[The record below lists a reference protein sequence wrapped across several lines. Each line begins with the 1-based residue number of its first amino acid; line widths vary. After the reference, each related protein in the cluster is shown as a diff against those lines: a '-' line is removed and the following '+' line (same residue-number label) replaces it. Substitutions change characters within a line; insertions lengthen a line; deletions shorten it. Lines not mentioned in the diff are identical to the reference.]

1 MNAFHESLMTPAS
14 RTQVSSTLRA
24 LSEDL
29 TAAVEHAARSV
40 VAIHA
45 RPRIAA
51 SGVYWR
57 DGIIVATSHT
67 IRKEQDIRV
76 TLPNGS
82 RATANLVGRDGGTD
96 LAVLR
101 LDAAPAASAATLP
114 ELAPADALR
123 VGTLVLAVGRPGED
137 GVSTSLGILSAVAD
151 KWRTWS
157 GGEIDRF
164 VRLDLSIYDGF
175 SGGALVDAD
184 GRILGVNS
192 SALARGTALTIP
204 NATVDRVVDAL
215 LTRGHVARAYLGV
228 AMQPARLTNA
238 LAERLRL
245 DDPRGVLVVMVES
258 DSPADHAGLLVGDLI
273 LSVHGTTVAE
283 PQDVAELLGGE
294 QVGAALD
301 LSVVRGGERR
311 SLTVTV
317 GERAPAGEAKRRGR
331 AS

>member
-1 MNAFHESLMTPAS
+1 MSPAS
-14 RTQVSSTLRA
+14 SSRGASTLRA
-24 LSEDL
+24 LSNDL
-29 TAAVEHAARSV
+29 TAAVERAGRSV

-51 SGVYWR
+51 SGIYWR
-57 DGIIVATSHT
+57 DGIVVAASHT
-67 IRKEQDIRV
+67 IRKEQDIAI
-76 TLPNGS
+76 TLPNGT
-82 RATANLVGRDGGTD
+82 RAAASLVGRDGGTD

-101 LDAAPAASAATLP
+101 LDATPAGTAASLP
-114 ELAPADALR
+114 TFAPDDALR
-123 VGTLVLAVGRPGED
+123 VGALVLAVGRPGDD
-137 GVSTSLGILSAVAD
+137 GVSTSLGVISAVAD

-175 SGGALVDAD
+175 SGGALFDAD
-184 GRILGVNS
+184 GSVLGVNC

-245 DDPRGVLVVMVES
+245 DDQRGVLVVMVEG
-258 DSPADHAGLLVGDLI
+258 DSPADRAGLLVGDLI
-273 LSVHGTTVAE
+273 VAAGGTSVAE

-294 QVGAALD
+294 QVGAALE

-311 SLTVTV
+311 SVTVTV
-317 GERAPAGEAKRRGR
+317 GERAPAADTRRRGR
-331 AS
+331 GS